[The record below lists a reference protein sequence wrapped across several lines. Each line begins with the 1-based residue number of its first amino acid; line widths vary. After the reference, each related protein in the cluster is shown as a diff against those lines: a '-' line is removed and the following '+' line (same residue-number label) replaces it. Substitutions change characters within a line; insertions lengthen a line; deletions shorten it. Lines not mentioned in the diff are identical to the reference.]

1 MLKKKKRNFSQGL
14 LKRLKDVL
22 KIFRM
27 LLTNNID
34 RLKPESKKQCSVMF
48 NLIMSQ
54 LVNGK
59 ITKIQHRTR

>member
-1 MLKKKKRNFSQGL
+1 MLREKKKQNFSQGL
-14 LKRLKDVL
+14 VKRLKGVL
-22 KIFRM
+22 KIYRI

-54 LVNGK
+54 WMVK
-59 ITKIQHRTR
+59 KTKIKHRPR

>member
-1 MLKKKKRNFSQGL
+1 MQKVALMLREKKKQNFSQGL
-14 LKRLKDVL
+14 VKRLKGVL
-22 KIFRM
+22 KIYRI

-54 LVNGK
+54 
-59 ITKIQHRTR
+59 